1 MATNDVTI
9 AGASEGTR
17 ISGPLLP
24 HRDDEVVVWL
34 REQRRQYEG
43 SPAFASGYN
52 AIDGLLDD
60 YKLRADLGKSL
71 SDVISPATEPF

>member
-1 MATNDVTI
+1 MSTENVTI
-9 AGASEGTR
+9 AGVGAGTR
-17 ISGPLLP
+17 IVGELLP
-24 HRDDEVVVWL
+24 HRDDAVVAWL
-34 REQRRQYEG
+34 REQREQYEG

-71 SDVISPATEPF
+71 SDDMSTEPF